1 MGALGLSIAGTGLQ
15 AARDGM
21 DAVAQNLANAN
32 TPGYVSEQAQ
42 ITASPTTDPLGIGSG
57 AYVNGIAQASDAVL
71 AADNLAASASSA
83 SSSALQQTLS
93 TVQAIFP
100 EPGPNGLSSQLSTF
114 WSSWDSIATN
124 PSQIAPRT
132 EVVNQAQDI
141 ASTLNQEYA
150 QLSQTAANTN
160 TQIASLA
167 SEVNTLFSQVASLNQ
182 SIVSSLASGSQPNAL
197 IDQRNN
203 LVNQLGQDIGVT
215 TRAQANG
222 SLDVYV
228 GGFAMVQGNT
238 ADSLTVTSSGSPSTT
253 SLVSKLAGLA
263 VPVSGGTM
271 SGLLTAVN
279 TKIPQY
285 QSQLDTVATDLAN
298 TVNTQLGNGW
308 DANANTDVPAG
319 TGVGPNGSAPLFT
332 IPTSTTGAAGSTGA
346 AADIAVNAA
355 VVANPQLLAAA
366 SSSTNGANDGS
377 NAQAMAELGTS
388 PTGPDQAYRNFI
400 TNLGSD
406 VQTTTSQ
413 SQAQQSL
420 SQSLQASYQ
429 SVVGVNTD
437 QQTVDM
443 LAYQQ
448 AYQASAKVVST
459 VDAMVQSLLAAT

>member
-1 MGALGLSIAGTGLQ
+1 MGELGLSIAGTGLQ

-32 TPGYVSEQAQ
+32 TPGFVSEQAQ

-71 AADNLAASASSA
+71 AADTLAASASSA

-100 EPGPNGLSSQLSTF
+100 EPGPNGLASQLSTF

-124 PSQIAPRT
+124 PSQLAPRT
-132 EVVNQAQDI
+132 EVVNQAQSI
-141 ASTLNQEYA
+141 VSTLHQEYA

-160 TQIASLA
+160 SQIASMT

-182 SIVSSLASGSQPNAL
+182 SIVSSIASGSQPNSL
-197 IDQRNN
+197 IDQRNS
-203 LVNQLGQDIGVT
+203 LVNQLGQDVGVT
-215 TRAQANG
+215 TRAQPNG

-238 ADSLTVTSSGSPSTT
+238 ADSLTVKTSGSPPST

-263 VPVSGGTM
+263 VPVSGGTLA
-271 SGLLTAVN
+271 GLLTAVN
-279 TKIPQY
+279 TKIPGY

-298 TVNTQLGNGW
+298 TVNTQLGTGW
-308 DANANTDVPAG
+308 DAAANADVPAG

-332 IPTSTTGAAGSTGA
+332 IPTGSTGSA
-346 AADIAVNAA
+346 AAITVGAA

-377 NAQAMAELGTS
+377 NAQALGELGTS
-388 PTGPDQAYRNFI
+388 ATGPDQAYRTFI

-406 VQTTTSQ
+406 VQTVTSQ

-443 LAYQQ
+443 LTYQQ

-459 VDAMVQSLLAAT
+459 VNSMVQSLLAAT

>member
-1 MGALGLSIAGTGLQ
+1 MGELGLSIAGTGLQ

-32 TPGYVSEQAQ
+32 TPGFVSEQAQ

-57 AYVNGIAQASDAVL
+57 AYVNGVAQASDAVL

-100 EPGPNGLSSQLSTF
+100 EPGSSGLAAQLSTF

-124 PSQIAPRT
+124 PSLTAPRT
-132 EVVNQAQDI
+132 EVVNQAQDL

-150 QLSQTAANTN
+150 QLSQTATNTN
-160 TQIASLA
+160 TQIASVT

-182 SIVSSLASGSQPNAL
+182 SIVSSIASGSQPNAL

-222 SLDVYV
+222 ALDVYV

-238 ADSLTVTSSGSPSTT
+238 ADSLAVKTSGAPPTT
-253 SLVSKLAGLA
+253 SLVSTLAGLA
-263 VPVSGGTM
+263 VPVSGGTIA
-271 SGLLTAVN
+271 GLLTAVN

-285 QSQLDTVATDLAN
+285 QSQLDTVATNLAN
-298 TVNTQLGNGW
+298 TVNTQLGVGW

-319 TGVGPNGSAPLFT
+319 TGVGPDGSAPLFT
-332 IPTSTTGAAGSTGA
+332 IPAGSTGA

-366 SSSTNGANDGS
+366 TSSTYGANDGS
-377 NAQAMAELGTS
+377 NAQAMAELGTAAS
-388 PTGPDQAYRNFI
+388 GPDQAYRTFI

-406 VQTTTSQ
+406 VQTITSQ

-420 SQSLQASYQ
+420 SQSLQAAYQ

-448 AYQASAKVVST
+448 AYQASAKVIST